1 MTDILSGYT
10 LVSVALA
17 DFLLYLNEGRGQN
30 MLTQDRKKVHYEL
43 IGNCLV
49 IYVTDD
55 LDHHAVTSLRE
66 YSDGLI
72 DAGNIKHIIFDF
84 ARVGFMDSSGIGL
97 IMGRYKKVMFLG
109 GRAAVTRVGDVVNRI
124 FTLSGLYQIIEKYD
138 TVEEALHMLQKSNR
152 KGEEKKR

>member
-1 MTDILSGYT
+1 M
-10 LVSVALA
+10 
-17 DFLLYLNEGRGQN
+17 EGREWSMVLQE
-30 MLTQDRKKVHYEL
+30 RKGVHYEL

-49 IYVTDD
+49 VYVTDD

-72 DAGNIKHIIFDF
+72 EAGNIKHIIFDF
-84 ARVGFMDSSGIGL
+84 DKVGFMDSSGIGL

-138 TVEEALHMLQKSNR
+138 SVEEAVHMMQKSSR
-152 KGEEKKR
+152 KGEEKKK

>member
-1 MTDILSGYT
+1 MVLQ
-10 LVSVALA
+10 
-17 DFLLYLNEGRGQN
+17 EQRR
-30 MLTQDRKKVHYEL
+30 MHYEL
-43 IGNCLV
+43 IENCLV

-55 LDHHAVTSLRE
+55 LDHHAVKTLRE

-72 DAGNIKHIIFDF
+72 DAGNIRHIIFDF
-84 ARVGFMDSSGIGL
+84 DQVGFMDSSGIGL

-152 KGEEKKR
+152 KGEQKKR